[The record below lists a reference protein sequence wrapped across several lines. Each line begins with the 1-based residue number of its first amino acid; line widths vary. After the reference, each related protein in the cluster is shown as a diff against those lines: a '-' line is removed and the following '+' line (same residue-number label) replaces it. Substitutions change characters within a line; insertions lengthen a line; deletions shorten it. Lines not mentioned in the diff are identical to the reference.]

1 MVYTP
6 YDPHSVTM
14 ESVGAVQDT
23 NVPHKADIVAAADGI
38 EEGLEEKSR
47 VEFPLVITICS
58 LDSSIPIWA

>member
-23 NVPHKADIVAAADGI
+23 NVRHKADIVAAADGI
-38 EEGLEEKSR
+38 EEVALSEWKLKG
-47 VEFPLVITICS
+47 
-58 LDSSIPIWA
+58 